1 MLASIHPLGER
12 VRRNRWWLTAA
23 AHVLASA
30 GGGALA
36 GAALGGLARLALGPL
51 LRGTPGGAPGAIGVR
66 WALVIA
72 ICGLAAAVDG
82 TGRRP
87 PWPVHRQVDDGWM
100 ARYRG
105 WVYGAGFGFQLGLG
119 VVTIV
124 TTAAVPAAWL
134 LALLTASPVAG
145 AAVGLA
151 FGLSRGLPVLA
162 NAGVNT
168 PGRLWSFQRRFQA
181 VEVAA
186 HRATVASLGA
196 LALAGA
202 AGTWLMAAQR

>member
-23 AHVLASA
+23 AHVVASA
-30 GGGALA
+30 LGGALA
-36 GAALGGLARLALGPL
+36 GTVLGLMGRFTLGA
-51 LRGTPGGAPGAIGVR
+51 APGRV
-66 WALVIA
+66 WVVIA
-72 ICGLAAAVDG
+72 VCALAAAVDG
-82 TGRRP
+82 SGRRP
-87 PWPVHRQVDDGWM
+87 PWPVRRQVDDGWLP
-100 ARYRG
+100 RYRG

-124 TTAAVPAAWL
+124 TTAAVPAAWV

-145 AAVGLA
+145 AGVGLA

-162 NAGVNT
+162 TAGVDT

-181 VEVAA
+181 GEAA
-186 HRATVASLGA
+186 ARWATVASLGA
-196 LALAGA
+196 LAA
-202 AGTWLMAAQR
+202 AGTCALAVLP

>member
-12 VRRNRWWLTAA
+12 VRGNRWWLTAA
-23 AHVLASA
+23 AHVAASA
-30 GGGALA
+30 LAGALA
-36 GAALGGLARLALGPL
+36 GAAAGGVGQLAIGRL
-51 LRGTPGGAPGAIGVR
+51 LRGAPGV
-66 WALVIA
+66 LVVIA
-72 ICGLAAAVDG
+72 ICGIAAVVDA
-82 TGRRP
+82 TARRP

-124 TTAAVPAAWL
+124 PTAAVLAVWL
-134 LALLTASPVAG
+134 LALLGASPVAG

-162 NAGVNT
+162 NAGVDT

-181 VEVAA
+181 GAA
-186 HRATVASLGA
+186 TARRATVASLGA
-196 LALAGA
+196 LAVAGA
-202 AGTWLMAAQR
+202 AGTWLTAAQR

>member
-1 MLASIHPLGER
+1 MS
-12 VRRNRWWLTAA
+12 
-23 AHVLASA
+23 
-30 GGGALA
+30 GGAL
-36 GAALGGLARLALGPL
+36 
-51 LRGTPGGAPGAIGVR
+51 GAIGVR

-134 LALLTASPVAG
+134 LALLTASPGAG

-162 NAGVNT
+162 TARVHT
-168 PGRLWSFQRRFQA
+168 PGGLWSFQRRFQA
-181 VEVAA
+181 GEAA
-186 HRATVASLGA
+186 ARWATVASLGA
-196 LALAGA
+196 LAAAGA
-202 AGTWLMAAQR
+202 WAMAVQL

>member
-23 AHVLASA
+23 AHVAASA
-30 GGGALA
+30 AGGALV
-36 GAALGGLARLALGPL
+36 GAALGGLAQLTLGRL
-51 LRGTPGGAPGAIGVR
+51 LRGVSGVV
-66 WALVIA
+66 LVIA
-72 ICGLAAAVDG
+72 ICALAAAVDG
-82 TGRRP
+82 SARRP
-87 PWPVHRQVDDGWM
+87 PWPVRRQVDDGWLP
-100 ARYRG
+100 RYRG

-134 LALLTASPVAG
+134 LALATASPVAG
-145 AAVGLA
+145 GGVGLA

-162 NAGVNT
+162 TAGVDT

-181 VEVAA
+181 GEAA
-186 HRATVASLGA
+186 ARWATVASLGA
-196 LALAGA
+196 LAAAGA
-202 AGTWLMAAQR
+202 ARLWALAVRP

>member
-23 AHVLASA
+23 AHVVASA

-36 GAALGGLARLALGPL
+36 GAALGGLGRLALGPL
-51 LRGTPGGAPGAIGVR
+51 LRGAPGGAPGAIGVR

-72 ICGLAAAVDG
+72 VCGLAAAADG

-87 PWPVHRQVDDGWM
+87 PWPVHRQVDDGWL

-134 LALLTASPVAG
+134 LALLTGSPVAG

-151 FGLSRGLPVLA
+151 FGLSRGLPVLVA
-162 NAGVNT
+162 ARVDT
-168 PGRLWSFQRRFQA
+168 PARLWSFQRRFQA
-181 VEVAA
+181 GEAA
-186 HRATVASLGA
+186 ARRAAVASLGG
-196 LALAGA
+196 LAVAGA
-202 AGTWLMAAQR
+202 AGAWLMAAGR

>member
-23 AHVLASA
+23 AHVVASA
-30 GGGALA
+30 AGGALA
-36 GAALGGLARLALGPL
+36 GAALGGLAQLTLGRL
-51 LRGTPGGAPGAIGVR
+51 LRGAPGVV
-66 WALVIA
+66 LVIA
-72 ICGLAAAVDG
+72 ICALAAAVEG
-82 TGRRP
+82 SGRRP
-87 PWPVHRQVDDGWM
+87 PWPVRRQVDDGWLP
-100 ARYRG
+100 RYRG

-134 LALLTASPVAG
+134 LALATASPVAG

-162 NAGVNT
+162 NAGVDT

-181 VEVAA
+181 GEAAA

-196 LALAGA
+196 LAVAGA
-202 AGTWLMAAQR
+202 AGAWLMAAQR

>member
-12 VRRNRWWLTAA
+12 VRRNRWWLTAG
-23 AHVLASA
+23 AHVVASA
-30 GGGALA
+30 VGGALA
-36 GAALGGLARLALGPL
+36 GAALGGLAHLTLGPA
-51 LRGTPGGAPGAIGVR
+51 LRGAPGVV
-66 WALVIA
+66 LVIA
-72 ICGLAAAVDG
+72 VCALAAAVDG
-82 TGRRP
+82 SGRRP

-124 TTAAVPAAWL
+124 TTAAVPAAWV

-145 AAVGLA
+145 AGVGLA

-162 NAGVNT
+162 TAGVDT
-168 PGRLWSFQRRFQA
+168 PGRLWRFQRRFQA
-181 VEVAA
+181 GEAA
-186 HRATVASLGA
+186 ARWATVASLGA
-196 LALAGA
+196 LAAAGA
-202 AGTWLMAAQR
+202 ARLWALAVQL

>member
-1 MLASIHPLGER
+1 
-12 VRRNRWWLTAA
+12 
-23 AHVLASA
+23 
-30 GGGALA
+30 
-36 GAALGGLARLALGPL
+36 
-51 LRGTPGGAPGAIGVR
+51 
-66 WALVIA
+66 VIA

-87 PWPVHRQVDDGWM
+87 PWPVRRQVDDGWM

-134 LALLTASPVAG
+134 LVLLTASPVAG

-168 PGRLWSFQRRFQA
+168 PGRLWSFQRRFHA
-181 VEVAA
+181 GEAAA
-186 HRATVASLGA
+186 HQATVASLGA
-196 LALAGA
+196 LAVAGA

>member
-23 AHVLASA
+23 AHVVASA
-30 GGGALA
+30 AAGALA
-36 GAALGGLARLALGPL
+36 GAALGGLARLTLGGPL
-51 LRGTPGGAPGAIGVR
+51 RGAPAVV
-66 WALVIA
+66 LVIA
-72 ICGLAAAVDG
+72 ICALAAAVEAS
-82 TGRRP
+82 GRRP
-87 PWPVHRQVDDGWM
+87 PWPVRRQVDDGWLP
-100 ARYRG
+100 RYRG

-124 TTAAVPAAWL
+124 TTAAVPAAWM
-134 LALLTASPVAG
+134 LALLTASPLAG

-162 NAGVNT
+162 TAGVDT

-181 VEVAA
+181 REAA
-186 HRATVASLGA
+186 ARWATAASLGA
-196 LALAGA
+196 LAAAGA
-202 AGTWLMAAQR
+202 WTLAVRR

>member
-1 MLASIHPLGER
+1 M
-12 VRRNRWWLTAA
+12 
-23 AHVLASA
+23 A
-30 GGGALA
+30 GR
-36 GAALGGLARLALGPL
+36 ALGGLAWLALGPL
-51 LRGTPGGAPGAIGVR
+51 VRGAAGGAPGGIGVR

-87 PWPVHRQVDDGWM
+87 PWPAHRQVDDGWM
-100 ARYRG
+100 VRYRG

-134 LALLTASPVAG
+134 LALLTGSPVAG

-162 NAGVNT
+162 NAGVDT

-181 VEVAA
+181 GEAAA

-196 LALAGA
+196 LAVAGA

>member
-36 GAALGGLARLALGPL
+36 GAAFGGLARLTLGPL
-51 LRGTPGGAPGAIGVR
+51 LRGAPGGSPATSGVR

-124 TTAAVPAAWL
+124 PTAAVLAVWL

-162 NAGVNT
+162 TARVDT
-168 PGRLWSFQRRFQA
+168 PARLWSFQRRFQA
-181 VEVAA
+181 GEAA
-186 HRATVASLGA
+186 AQRATVASLGA
-196 LALAGA
+196 LAVAGA
-202 AGTWLMAAQR
+202 AGTWLMVAHR

>member
-36 GAALGGLARLALGPL
+36 GAALGGLAWLALGPL
-51 LRGTPGGAPGAIGVR
+51 VRGAAGGVPGAIGVR

-151 FGLSRGLPVLA
+151 FGLGRGLPVLA
-162 NAGVNT
+162 NAGVDT

-181 VEVAA
+181 GEAA
-186 HRATVASLGA
+186 ARWATVGSLGA
-196 LALAGA
+196 LAMGACALAVR
-202 AGTWLMAAQR
+202 L

>member
-23 AHVLASA
+23 AHVLGSAS
-30 GGGALA
+30 GGALA
-36 GAALGGLARLALGPL
+36 GAALGGVAQLTAGPL
-51 LRGTPGGAPGAIGVR
+51 LRGAPGV
-66 WALVIA
+66 ALAIA
-72 ICGLAAAVDG
+72 ICGLAAVVDG
-82 TGRRP
+82 SGRRL

-124 TTAAVPAAWL
+124 TTAAVPAVWL
-134 LALLTASPVAG
+134 LALVTASPVAG

-162 NAGVNT
+162 TAGVDT
-168 PGRLWSFQRRFQA
+168 PARLWSFQRRFQA
-181 VEVAA
+181 SGAA
-186 HRATVASLGA
+186 ARWATVGSLGA
-196 LALAGA
+196 LAVGGA
-202 AGTWLMAAQR
+202 AGLWAMAVRV

>member
-30 GGGALA
+30 AGGALA
-36 GAALGGLARLALGPL
+36 GAALGGVARLALGPL
-51 LRGTPGGAPGAIGVR
+51 LRGAPGGAPGAIGVR

-168 PGRLWSFQRRFQA
+168 PGRLWSLQRRFQA
-181 VEVAA
+181 GEAAA
-186 HRATVASLGA
+186 HRAAVASLGA
-196 LALAGA
+196 LAVAGA
-202 AGTWLMAAQR
+202 AGTWLMAVQR

>member
-1 MLASIHPLGER
+1 M
-12 VRRNRWWLTAA
+12 
-23 AHVLASA
+23 
-30 GGGALA
+30 
-36 GAALGGLARLALGPL
+36 
-51 LRGTPGGAPGAIGVR
+51 
-66 WALVIA
+66 IA
-72 ICGLAAAVDG
+72 ICGLAAAADG

-87 PWPVHRQVDDGWM
+87 PWPVHRQVDDGWL

-151 FGLSRGLPVLA
+151 FGLGRGLPVLA
-162 NAGVNT
+162 NGGVDT
-168 PGRLWSFQRRFQA
+168 PGRLWSFQRRFQRRD
-181 VEVAA
+181 VEEPV
-186 HRATVASLGA
+186 
-196 LALAGA
+196 
-202 AGTWLMAAQR
+202 

>member
-12 VRRNRWWLTAA
+12 VRGNRWWLTAVAHIA
-23 AHVLASA
+23 AS
-30 GGGALA
+30 ALA
-36 GAALGGLARLALGPL
+36 GALTGAAVGAVAQLALGGL
-51 LRGTPGGAPGAIGVR
+51 LRGAPAVV
-66 WALVIA
+66 LVIA
-72 ICGLAAAVDG
+72 ICGLAAAVDA

-87 PWPVHRQVDDGWM
+87 PWPVRRQVDDGWM

-151 FGLSRGLPVLA
+151 FGLGRGLPVLA
-162 NAGVNT
+162 NAGVDT

-181 VEVAA
+181 GETAA
-186 HRATVASLGA
+186 RWATVGSLGA
-196 LALAGA
+196 LAIGA
-202 AGTWLMAAQR
+202 CAMAVRL

>member
-30 GGGALA
+30 LAGALA
-36 GAALGGLARLALGPL
+36 GAVLGGVADLALGRL
-51 LRGTPGGAPGAIGVR
+51 LRGTSGLV
-66 WALVIA
+66 LVIA
-72 ICGLAAAVDG
+72 ICGLAAAVDAS
-82 TGRRP
+82 GRRP

-100 ARYRG
+100 AGYRG

-134 LALLTASPVAG
+134 LALLTGSPVAG

-151 FGLSRGLPVLA
+151 FGLSRGLPVLVA
-162 NAGVNT
+162 ARVDT
-168 PGRLWSFQRRFQA
+168 PARLWSFQRRFQA
-181 VEVAA
+181 GEAA
-186 HRATVASLGA
+186 ARRAAVASLGG
-196 LALAGA
+196 LAVAGA
-202 AGTWLMAAQR
+202 AGAWLMAAGR